1 MRMAAIMPKFYP
13 EYYRDRCEA
22 IFREEFPEI
31 DAEYLIYSDYKEAPD
46 LLRDRQGEFDAI
58 LFSGAAAMQYS
69 EKIIRQEI
77 PWLYLPTSGSA
88 IYRALLH
95 AMRKGW
101 DITRLSFDTYDYS
114 MLVEVY
120 QELGYQ
126 EKDLH
131 IQCFTGNPQNPDYN
145 ERVLAFHQNCLHTG
159 LVCGCITRLNTVA
172 NTMDR
177 IGMDRVTAFPTR
189 STIREQIQFAKKL
202 YIARNNAEGEFAVI
216 LVNIGFP
223 TGLSGESNSNYQFVM
238 NRMQICSQV
247 YRYADLIRGA
257 VVEQGIR
264 DLMIFATSD
273 VVQLQGTGNG
283 HISLLDWLS
292 TVSPYPFY
300 IGIGYG
306 KTMSAAQYCASR
318 AIQRSYQERRSCA
331 ATLYANESL
340 RVALPTESPT
350 ANRLTA
356 RTYWL
361 QIAQA
366 TGLSVNTISKI
377 SAFISQRESD
387 VFTPR
392 ELSDHLHISKRSTD
406 RLLEKLEL
414 NGYASV
420 IGRELS
426 GAKGRPAR
434 RIRLFL
440 TQR

>member
-1 MRMAAIMPKFYP
+1 MRMVAIMPKFYP

-22 IFREEFPEI
+22 IFRDEFPEI
-31 DAEYLIYSDYKEAPD
+31 DVEFLIYSDYKETPD
-46 LLRDRQGEFDAI
+46 LLRNRQSEFDAV
-58 LFSGAAAMQYS
+58 LFAGAAAMQYS
-69 EKIIRQEI
+69 EKFIQQEI
-77 PWLYLPTSGSA
+77 PWLYLPTAGSA

-114 MLVEVY
+114 MLAEVY

-145 ERVLAFHQNCLHTG
+145 ERVLAFHQNCLHSG

-172 NTMDR
+172 NTMDH
-177 IGMDRVTAFPTR
+177 IGMDCVTAFPTR

-202 YIARNNAEGEFAVI
+202 YIARSNAEGEFVVI

-223 TGLSGESNSNYQFVM
+223 TGPVNEPTSNYQFVM
-238 NRMQICSQV
+238 SRMRIYSQI

-257 VVEQGIR
+257 VVEHGAR
-264 DLMIFATSD
+264 DFIIFASSD
-273 VVQLQGTGNG
+273 VVELQSAGKG
-283 HISLLDWLS
+283 HISLLNWLS
-292 TVSPYPFY
+292 MESRYPFY

-331 ATLYANESL
+331 ATLYANQSL
-340 RVALPTESPT
+340 RVVLPTEAPA
-350 ANRLTA
+350 ANRMTA
-356 RTYWL
+356 EAYWL
-361 QIAQA
+361 QIAET
-366 TGLSVNTISKI
+366 TGLSVNTISRI
-377 SAFISQRESD
+377 FAFINQRESD

-392 ELSDHLHISKRSTD
+392 ELSEHLHISKRSTD

-434 RIRLFL
+434 KIRLFL
-440 TQR
+440 TQ

>member
-22 IFREEFPEI
+22 IFRDEFPEI
-31 DAEYLIYSDYKEAPD
+31 DVEFLIYNDYKEAPD
-46 LLRDRQGEFDAI
+46 LLHGRQGEFDAL
-58 LFSGAAAMQYS
+58 LFAGAAAMQYS
-69 EKIIRQEI
+69 EKFMQQEI
-77 PWLYLPTSGSA
+77 PWLYLPTAGSA

-131 IQCFTGNPQNPDYN
+131 IHCFTGNPQNPDYN

-172 NTMDR
+172 NKMDHV
-177 IGMDRVTAFPTR
+177 GMDCVTAFPTR

-202 YIARNNAEGEFAVI
+202 YIARSNAEGEFAVI

-223 TGLSGESNSNYQFVM
+223 AGPANEPASNYQFAM
-238 NRMQICSQV
+238 SRMHIYSQI

-257 VVEQGIR
+257 VVEQGTR

-273 VVQLQGTGNG
+273 VMELQGTGNG

-292 TVSPYPFY
+292 KESPYPFY

-306 KTMSAAQYCASR
+306 KTISTAQSYASR

-331 ATLYANESL
+331 ATLYANQSL
-340 RVALPTESPT
+340 RVALSTEAPAT
-350 ANRLTA
+350 NRMTVK
-356 RTYWL
+356 TYWL
-361 QIAQA
+361 QIAET
-366 TGLSVNTISKI
+366 TGLSVNTISRI

-387 VFTPR
+387 VFMPR
-392 ELSDHLHISKRSTD
+392 ELSEHLHISKRSTD
-406 RLLEKLEL
+406 RLLEKLES
-414 NGYASV
+414 NGYACV

-426 GAKGRPAR
+426 GEKGRPAR
-434 RIRLFL
+434 KIRLFL
-440 TQR
+440 TQ